1 MGLRG
6 KQPTPTPILAA
17 RGSWVAKVRQKSGEP
32 TPDVEAPDCPEW
44 LTDAAKEG
52 WFQLVPMLVS
62 MRVLARIDA
71 GALARYCDAFIQW
84 KRAAEFLNTHESL
97 VYPLKN
103 KNGDLMGV
111 APWPQNALYEKFG
124 RILSGLE
131 IAFGLTPS
139 ARTRIATTKAGQAE
153 NNKASLLKLLPHR
166 AG

>member
-17 RGSWVAKVRQKSGEP
+17 RGSWIAKVRQKSAEP
-32 TPDVEAPDCPEW
+32 TPDVEAPDCPDW
-44 LTDAAKEG
+44 LTDAAKEV

-71 GALARYCDAFIQW
+71 GALARYCDAFVKW
-84 KRAAEFLNTHESL
+84 KRAAMLLEADDCDGGIVRDYDRFA
-97 VYPLKN
+97 K
-103 KNGDLMGV
+103 
-111 APWPQNALYEKFG
+111 
-124 RILSGLE
+124 IISGLE

>member
-32 TPDVEAPDCPEW
+32 TPDIEAPDCPDW
-44 LTDAAKEG
+44 LDDRAKEV

-62 MRVLARIDA
+62 MRVLTRIDA
-71 GALARYCDAFIQW
+71 GALARYCDAFVQW
-84 KRAAEFLNTHESL
+84 KRAAEFLNSHELIYQLKDKDGSL
-97 VYPLKN
+97 RGL
-103 KNGDLMGV
+103 
-111 APWPQNALYEKFG
+111 APYPQNGLYEKFG
-124 RILSGLE
+124 RILSALE

-139 ARTRIATTKAGQAE
+139 ARTRIAATKAGQTE
-153 NNKASLLKLLPHR
+153 IDKSKLLKLLPHR